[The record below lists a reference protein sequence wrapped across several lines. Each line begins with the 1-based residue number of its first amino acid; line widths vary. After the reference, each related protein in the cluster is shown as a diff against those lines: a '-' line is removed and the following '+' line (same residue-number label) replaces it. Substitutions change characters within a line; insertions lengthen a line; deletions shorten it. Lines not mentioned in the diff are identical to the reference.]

1 MHEEESLYL
10 TISPRSE
17 RHFLREKSASKKLG
31 RPISAISSGAKKIK
45 EPFDPNAEDGDGDM
59 KVQDNTIWE
68 RPATPKI
75 PDVNIDKQNTNK
87 DEYRGQHSA
96 PDRDSGAPLHD
107 LTTVYP
113 EDVYS
118 SNGRQY
124 YSTGED
130 RIDRQAFE
138 LINELRGKPNA
149 LVTIYRAVPISSLKR
164 IQELEKQARYIMKH
178 GAIPPNVRTF
188 ASNPSE
194 YYELI
199 SNELEQLR
207 GKTGK
212 DRFSINPGD
221 WVTPFRSYAVEHG
234 ESSLGGSGKYEIVK
248 RRVRASDLYT
258 AGDSLAEWGYDP
270 AEEEIPRGLSSGE
283 KNNAQQAKKTIK
295 ESPRAYTLWEY
306 MNEKR
311 KRGEEISEDE
321 EFAASQID
329 SLAENIVSRL
339 VGGKIIQIAEDYE
352 IFEALGV
359 ALELDLSNLSPE
371 LALQKAIDAFNKK
384 FGSNHKRT
392 SLLIGVVNAA
402 SEELDSEDFK
412 KVIKLADKD
421 ELKRI
426 HQSMDYSYG
435 DMNLL
440 TGEIIQYDGPNW
452 LDGMTPKQ
460 IAKLVTPDTSE
471 ELLEMMLSYNFG
483 GVEELEKYLR
493 LKDARDRGKT
503 LTPDETKAVEMLVN
517 TAAIFSRNIKMDDF
531 NPKNV
536 QIIRDN
542 IEKMLSKSPLF
553 YKAVQKIGFPP
564 IAPLNKPGFSTDKDA
579 KNSDRTFGLHYLASN
594 MIGIHNLLLEFVK
607 DNEGDWQKEIPIH
620 EMILGAKLKNGV
632 RTEFQGNAIV
642 DTIAHEWGHY
652 LWMTLAKAFGMHP
665 TELDPGLVTP
675 KLSKEILSKL
685 STTERGELLRLVKLF
700 DVGNIREITNPRT
713 RGGGYF
719 GSDGRK
725 LGNFFA
731 RRNSAEIIE
740 RQRLHTLGQLFSSRI
755 MQAIG
760 EYKKATDAEGRK
772 KAIDDLKNVIDEVVK
787 SPSIFAVSPYGA
799 SMPQET
805 FSELIK
811 DYLSPAYSQ
820 TRQDLISQGSMD
832 MLDRIFELIDKIG
845 GK

>member
-1 MHEEESLYL
+1 MQEEESLYL
-10 TISPRSE
+10 TISPRDE
-17 RHFLREKSASKKLG
+17 RRLLREKSAKRTLG
-31 RPISAISSGAKKIK
+31 RAIGGLASGAKKLK
-45 EPFDPNAEDGDGDM
+45 DVPFDPTAEDGDGDGE
-59 KVQDNTIWE
+59 VQDNTRWA
-68 RPATPKI
+68 RPAMPGA
-75 PDVNIDKQNTNK
+75 PDVPDG
-87 DEYRGQHSA
+87 EYRGQHSA
-96 PDRDSGAPLHD
+96 PGKEDGAPLHD
-107 LTTVYP
+107 LTKVYP

-118 SNGRQY
+118 ATGRKIY
-124 YSTGED
+124 ATGED
-130 RIDRQAFE
+130 RIDSQAFE
-138 LINELRGKPNA
+138 LISELRGKPNA
-149 LVTIYRAVPISSLKR
+149 LVTVYRAVPISSLKR
-164 IQELEKQARYIMKH
+164 IDELEKQKRYILKN
-178 GAIPPNVRTF
+178 GVIPPGVRTPIDD
-188 ASNPSE
+188 SSE
-194 YYELI
+194 YYDMI
-199 SNELEQLR
+199 SEELEQLK
-207 GKTGK
+207 GKTEGN
-212 DRFSINPGD
+212 RFSINRGD

-234 ESSLGGSGKYEIVK
+234 QSNLGGAGKYEIVK
-248 RRVRASDLYT
+248 RKVRARDIYT
-258 AGDSLAEWGYDP
+258 AGDSWAEWGYDP
-270 AEEEIPRGLSSGE
+270 EEEEVQRGLASG
-283 KNNAQQAKKTIK
+283 KTDNAQQAKKTIK

-371 LALQKAIDAFNKK
+371 LALQKAVDAFNKK

-402 SEELDSEDFK
+402 GEELDSEDFK
-412 KVIKLADKD
+412 QVIKLADKD

-460 IAKLVTPDTSE
+460 IAKLVTPSTSE
-471 ELLEMMLSYNFG
+471 ELLEIMLSYNFG
-483 GVEELEKYLR
+483 GVSELEKYLR
-493 LKDARDRGKT
+493 LKDAKDRGET
-503 LTPDETKAVEMLVN
+503 LTPDEIKAVDILVN
-517 TAAIFSRNIKMDDF
+517 TAAKFARNIKMDDF

-536 QIIRDN
+536 QILRDN
-542 IEKMLSKSPLF
+542 IEKMLSKSPSF

-564 IAPLNKPGFSTDKDA
+564 IVPLNKPGFSVDKDA
-579 KNSDRTFGLHYLASN
+579 KNSDRTFGLHYTASN

-607 DNEGDWQKEIPIH
+607 DNEDDWQKEIPIH

-642 DTIAHEWGHY
+642 DTIVHEWGHY
-652 LWMTLAKAFGMHP
+652 LWMTLAKAFGMRP
-665 TELDPGLVTP
+665 IELDPGLVTP

-685 STTERGELLRLVKLF
+685 SAAEQRELLRLVQLF
-700 DVGNIREITNPRT
+700 DVGDVREINNPRT

-719 GSDGRK
+719 GSDARK
-725 LGNFFA
+725 SGNPLA
-731 RRNSAEIIE
+731 RRNSADITD
-740 RQRLHTLGQLFSSRI
+740 RQNLHIRGQLFSSRI

-760 EYKKATDAEGRK
+760 EYKKAKDAEDRK
-772 KAIDDLKNVIDEVVK
+772 KAIDDLGKVIDEIVK
-787 SPSIFAVSPYGA
+787 SPNIFAVSPYGA

-811 DYLSPAYSQ
+811 DYLSPAHSK
-820 TRQDLISQGSMD
+820 TRQNLISQGSMD